1 MYSLQTIKHCEMS
14 QNDLL
19 RAISL
24 KSVAW
29 PYPKESQLAW
39 MKDNLQPID
48 THVFLQENGCDVAYL
63 NIAMVHVFI
72 NGADTLCAGIG
83 NVCSTRMGGGRNLII
98 RTNELITKNN
108 IPGILFCRDK
118 LVGFYSK
125 YNWKVINPEQVTLTH
140 LGDGINT
147 MVLNI
152 NENST
157 IQYND
162 RNF

>member
-1 MYSLQTIKHCEMS
+1 MYSLQTIKHCEIS
-14 QNDLL
+14 QNDLQ

-29 PYPKESQLAW
+29 PYPVESQLVW

-48 THVFLQENGCDVAYL
+48 THVFLQEDGRDVAYL
-63 NIAMVHVFI
+63 NIAMVHVII

-83 NVCSTRMGGGRNLII
+83 NVCSIRTGGGGNLILK
-98 RTNELITKNN
+98 TNELITKHN

-152 NENST
+152 NESST

>member
-1 MYSLQTIKHCEMS
+1 MSLLMERTHYALALVMS
-14 QNDLL
+14 
-19 RAISL
+19 
-24 KSVAW
+24 V
-29 PYPKESQLAW
+29 
-39 MKDNLQPID
+39 QPE
-48 THVFLQENGCDVAYL
+48 L
-63 NIAMVHVFI
+63 
-72 NGADTLCAGIG
+72 
-83 NVCSTRMGGGRNLII
+83 GGGKNLIL
-98 RTNELITKNN
+98 RTNELITEKN

>member
-1 MYSLQTIKHCEMS
+1 MYNLQTIKHSEATLS
-14 QNDLL
+14 DLQ
-19 RAISL
+19 RAIAV

-29 PYPKESQLAW
+29 PYPMESQLAW
-39 MKDNLQPID
+39 MRDNLQPID
-48 THVFLQENGCDVAYL
+48 THVFLQEDGCDVAYL
-63 NIAMVHVFI
+63 NIAMVHANI
-72 NGADTLCAGIG
+72 NGVDTLCAGIG
-83 NVCSTRMGGGRNLII
+83 NVCSTRNGGGKNLIL
-98 RTNELITKNN
+98 RTNELITEYN

-152 NENST
+152 NENCT